1 MTDSAPPNESANA
14 LPPDEG
20 DTLATIQGLREA
32 GRELTPG
39 EIALGQDGEIVRR
52 RLDGPLSFS
61 FTWRETKFT
70 GRVELAG
77 EKLRLRLLADLHVV
91 PFTGEDAAKRDRL
104 LALCARESCGRAG
117 TLELLNNHMIS
128 LGNDIEMPRS
138 SRNLDTTIIEHITVL
153 VLLAAPHIER
163 LARLGA

>member
-1 MTDSAPPNESANA
+1 MSDSAPPPTDPDNA
-14 LPPDEG
+14 QALDEG
-20 DTLATIQGLREA
+20 DMLATIQGLREA
-32 GRELTPG
+32 GRELMPG
-39 EIALGQDGEIVRR
+39 EIALDQNGEIVRR
-52 RLDGPLSFS
+52 TLDGPLSFC
-61 FTWRETKFT
+61 FNWRETKFT

-77 EKLRLRLLADLHVV
+77 DKLRLLTDLHVV

-104 LALCARESCGRAG
+104 LALCAREDCGRAG

-128 LGNDIEMPRS
+128 LRNDIEMPRS

-163 LARLGA
+163 LARLGT